1 MPKSSLQTSRHAT
14 VGSYSKLARQLVSRA
29 AFMVNLCIRSCI
41 CSVVFAQFDGPT
53 KLSQHFDL
61 RIIALPTIDKS
72 GSAVSDLPGP
82 ALLREL
88 QGAYEG
94 YTLSCPG
101 FDMHTKNLLHEH
113 LHVLSHD
120 IHKESSKTL
129 KTALNTYND
138 AKKLVSAAVQ
148 DVSTAEQE
156 FEIQGMTVQ
165 VAKKKRDHCQEEL
178 RVAAETYD
186 FVLRETM
193 VCAKKLKGNGNV
205 VELTRTIKPWWL
217 RMLPLLRAQEG

>member
-1 MPKSSLQTSRHAT
+1 MNWLQCMHISSHI
-14 VGSYSKLARQLVSRA
+14 G
-29 AFMVNLCIRSCI
+29 
-41 CSVVFAQFDGPT
+41 VVFAQFDGPT

-61 RIIALPTIDKS
+61 RIMALPTINVEK
-72 GSAVSDLPGP
+72 VSDLPGP

-88 QGAYEG
+88 QGAHEG
-94 YTLSCPG
+94 YTLSSPG
-101 FDMHTKNLLHEH
+101 FDVHTKNLLHEH

-148 DVSTAEQE
+148 DVSTAEHDQMV
-156 FEIQGMTVQ
+156 QCMTVQ

-178 RVAAETYD
+178 RMAAETYN

-193 VCAKKLKGNGNV
+193 VCAKAQGQWKRRRIDQDYHTMV
-205 VELTRTIKPWWL
+205 ASDVATVESPGRVTFCASP
-217 RMLPLLRAQEG
+217 

>member
-1 MPKSSLQTSRHAT
+1 MLILYQRRGTFFQQYISSH
-14 VGSYSKLARQLVSRA
+14 
-29 AFMVNLCIRSCI
+29 IE
-41 CSVVFAQFDGPT
+41 VVFAQFDGPT

-61 RIIALPTIDKS
+61 RIRALPTINVEK
-72 GSAVSDLPGP
+72 VSDLPGP

-94 YTLSCPG
+94 YTLSSPG
-101 FDMHTKNLLHEH
+101 FDVHTKNLLHEH

-148 DVSTAEQE
+148 DVSTAEHDQMV
-156 FEIQGMTVQ
+156 QCMTVQ

-178 RVAAETYD
+178 RVAAETYN

-193 VCAKKLKGNGNV
+193 VCAQAQGQWKRRRIDQDY
-205 VELTRTIKPWWL
+205 RTMVASDVATVGSPGRVTL
-217 RMLPLLRAQEG
+217 GASP

>member
-1 MPKSSLQTSRHAT
+1 
-14 VGSYSKLARQLVSRA
+14 
-29 AFMVNLCIRSCI
+29 MVNLCIRSCI

-61 RIIALPTIDKS
+61 RIMALPTINVEK
-72 GSAVSDLPGP
+72 VSDLPGP

-94 YTLSCPG
+94 YTLSSPG
-101 FDMHTKNLLHEH
+101 FDVHTKNLLHEH

-156 FEIQGMTVQ
+156 LEIQCMTVQ

-178 RVAAETYD
+178 RVAAETYN

-193 VCAKKLKGNGNV
+193 VCAKAQGQWKRRRIDQDY
-205 VELTRTIKPWWL
+205 RTMVASDVATVGSPGRVTL
-217 RMLPLLRAQEG
+217 GASP

>member
-1 MPKSSLQTSRHAT
+1 MLILYQRRGTFFQQYISSH
-14 VGSYSKLARQLVSRA
+14 
-29 AFMVNLCIRSCI
+29 IE
-41 CSVVFAQFDGPT
+41 VVFAQFDGPT

-61 RIIALPTIDKS
+61 RIMALPTINVEK
-72 GSAVSDLPGP
+72 VSDLPGP

-94 YTLSCPG
+94 YTLSSPG
-101 FDMHTKNLLHEH
+101 FDVHTKNLLHEH

-120 IHKESSKTL
+120 IRKESSKTL

-156 FEIQGMTVQ
+156 LEIQCMTVQ

-178 RVAAETYD
+178 RVAAETYN

-193 VCAKKLKGNGNV
+193 VCAK
-205 VELTRTIKPWWL
+205 
-217 RMLPLLRAQEG
+217 AQGQWKRRRIDQDYAFGASP